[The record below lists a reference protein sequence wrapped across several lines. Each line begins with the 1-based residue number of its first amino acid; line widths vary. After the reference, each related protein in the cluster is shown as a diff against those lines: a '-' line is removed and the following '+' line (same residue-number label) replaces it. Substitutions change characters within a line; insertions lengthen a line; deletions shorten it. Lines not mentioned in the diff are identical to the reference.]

1 MLFIDDKLV
10 IPRRYRI
17 EGNKLVFMEANDGI
31 KKGQHAVFV
40 LFKLVSEY
48 DDPTNV
54 RYKVIQEEL
63 ALGRR
68 FVLYD
73 MTIDKR
79 FKITLDNLVAFDQ
92 NGRYIPDLFGQIYNR
107 NIIKCYTLENQC

>member
-1 MLFIDDKLV
+1 MINWLFLED
-10 IPRRYRI
+10 YRI
-17 EGNKLVFMEANDGI
+17 EGDKLVFMETNDGV
-31 KKGQHAVFV
+31 KKGQHAVFT

-73 MTIDKR
+73 MTIDKK

-92 NGRYIPDLFGQIYNR
+92 MVDIFQIYLVR
-107 NIIKCYTLENQC
+107 SIIEILSSVYTLESLC